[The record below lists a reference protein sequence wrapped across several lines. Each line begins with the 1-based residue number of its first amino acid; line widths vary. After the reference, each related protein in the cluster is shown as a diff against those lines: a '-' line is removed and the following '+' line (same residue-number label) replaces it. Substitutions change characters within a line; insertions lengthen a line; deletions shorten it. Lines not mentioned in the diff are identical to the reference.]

1 MVLDTSAVLAILF
14 DEPERSEFTAHIQD
28 DPVRLLSAASYL
40 EAGSILDDRF
50 GEGGGAALR
59 QLVVEGEIDV
69 VPVTLD
75 QAEVARD
82 AYRRF
87 GRGNHPAGLNFG
99 DCFSYALSRVSGEP
113 LLFKGDDFSRTDIP
127 VARQNAAPT

>member
-1 MVLDTSAVLAILF
+1 M
-14 DEPERSEFTAHIQD
+14 
-28 DPVRLLSAASYL
+28 
-40 EAGSILDDRF
+40 
-50 GEGGGAALR
+50 
-59 QLVVEGEIDV
+59 

-99 DCFSYALSRVSGEP
+99 DCFSYALARISGEP

-127 VARQNAAPT
+127 VARQNAAPK